1 MLPLLFLRGAHR
13 PWPRACL
20 HAQVRRVSLRCRAGR
35 PPSEARPLSSRPPL
49 RVSRR
54 PPPAVAAPLRPPK
67 KHSPHRPV
75 RQRLQATRLQ
85 SVHQGGCLVR
95 VLEELDD
102 GVAGHGGKG
111 GRTEGTTTQSR
122 GALAAWR
129 VCVRVKREPASVQC
143 RWSRRARSVPLR
155 PMVFGRVARGCSRAR
170 EKERVKLHRG
180 REGERAHAA
189 LAHFSFV
196 CAPLSCRTPRAGPS
210 HDQPSSPAG
219 STTTPTFSLTGA

>member
-1 MLPLLFLRGAHR
+1 LLPLLFLRGAHR

-49 RVSRR
+49 RVCRR

-155 PMVFGRVARGCSRAR
+155 PMVFGRVARGWQQGAR
-170 EKERVKLHRG
+170 ERKSEV
-180 REGERAHAA
+180 A
-189 LAHFSFV
+189 
-196 CAPLSCRTPRAGPS
+196 PRAGGRASTRRACTLLLRVRSSLVQHPTGRPIARPAL
-210 HDQPSSPAG
+210 QPGRQHNHPD
-219 STTTPTFSLTGA
+219 L